1 MADFTYMGSKKLL
14 APRIAELVATM
25 ADGPFLD
32 LFSGIAVVGTQVGVT
47 RPIWSNDVQHFSGLL
62 TRQKFL
68 APHAFRSA
76 AALIAKSSA
85 YYAANASA
93 LKAAFADILSAETR
107 ALQSASADQA
117 QALAT
122 AVSQLAPDRTSALRG
137 AGWHCLFTVTHGA
150 TYVGIQQGIA
160 LDSIRYAADTM
171 LSDGEITDED
181 HRWMILALCQVVS
194 TINNST
200 GHFAQYLSPSDG
212 NIKRI
217 VRKRRMDVQT
227 LWATALLAYR
237 PLGTVAWRR
246 GNRTFNSDAVTL
258 LRTLASWSRQPA
270 VIYADPPYT
279 SDQYSRY
286 YHVLENAVR
295 YDYPETAGKGQYRA
309 DRFTSNFSLKAGV
322 GRSFEDLIAA
332 AAKLRSVLV
341 LSYPTNGLLK
351 DSTQQII
358 RLLSGQFKHVETPIV
373 VPHMHSTLGGSK
385 GAQKQAVEENLFI
398 AYHDPTM
405 RRPSRQMHHAACAAR
420 PKIHRGALGTPEDLA
435 A

>member
-32 LFSGIAVVGTQVGVT
+32 LFSGIAAVGTQVGVT

-62 TRQKFL
+62 TQQRFR
-68 APHAFRSA
+68 ARYAFRSA
-76 AALIAKSSA
+76 ATLIARSSVHF
-85 YYAANASA
+85 AANASA
-93 LKAAFADILSAETR
+93 LKTAFADILSAETR
-107 ALQSASADQA
+107 ALQSESADQA
-117 QALAT
+117 QSLAT
-122 AVSQLAPDRTSALRG
+122 AVSQLASERTSVLRG
-137 AGWHCLFTVTHGA
+137 EGWHCLFTVTHGG
-150 TYVGIQQGIA
+150 TYVGIQQAIA

-171 LSDGEITDED
+171 LSDGGITDED
-181 HRWMILALCQVVS
+181 HRWMILALCQAVS

-200 GHFAQYLSPSDG
+200 GHFAQYLSPSEG

-217 VRKRRMDVQT
+217 VRKRRMDVHT
-227 LWATALLAYR
+227 LSATALLSYR

-258 LRTLASWSRQPA
+258 LSTLANWSQQPA

-295 YDYPETAGKGQYRA
+295 YDYPETSGKGQYRS
-309 DRFTSNFSLKAGV
+309 DRYTSGFSLKAGV
-322 GRSFEDLIAA
+322 RRSFEDLIAS

-341 LSYPTNGLLK
+341 LSYPTNGLLRVR
-351 DSTQQII
+351 T
-358 RLLSGQFKHVETPIV
+358 R
-373 VPHMHSTLGGSK
+373 
-385 GAQKQAVEENLFI
+385 
-398 AYHDPTM
+398 
-405 RRPSRQMHHAACAAR
+405 
-420 PKIHRGALGTPEDLA
+420 
-435 A
+435 